1 MIVKPVKFIIA
12 TLLILSIVACSNTG
26 LIETIMPTQTI
37 EGETA
42 STPSVSDVTES
53 TAVTP
58 INSSNQPTLEEVA
71 VVTLKIPEGIQAPSF
86 EYSGMAWYGD
96 VLVLLPQFPDDKEGN
111 REPNLFA
118 ITKDELILAAKDP
131 SLELTVRD
139 VPIVNSDL
147 RSVIKGYE
155 GFESILFVGQDV
167 YLTIESRA
175 GNPMMGYLIRGE
187 VTGDL
192 ESITL
197 DPESL
202 VELQPLSKERNATF
216 EAMTFWNGSLY
227 IIYEHNSRKNVA
239 QPVAYQ
245 YSLDLE
251 FQRQIPFP
259 LIDFRVTDATISD
272 PSGLFWVVNYFYP
285 GDTHLAVEQ
294 DALVLEYG
302 EGKTHAASE
311 PVERLVQLQIEAD
324 QISRV
329 DQAPIYLQLLDYN
342 IARNWEGVVLL
353 DDLGFL
359 LISDSFP
366 GSLLGF
372 CPFLSWK

>member
-1 MIVKPVKFIIA
+1 MKFMKPVKLIIVS
-12 TLLILSIVACSNTG
+12 LLILSLVACSKDSVLT
-26 LIETIMPTQTI
+26 ETEPTQEVESVVTPTQMSSGV
-37 EGETA
+37 EAGESGTPI
-42 STPSVSDVTES
+42 TPSS
-53 TAVTP
+53 
-58 INSSNQPTLEEVA
+58 QPTIEEVA
-71 VVTLKIPEGIQAPSF
+71 VVPLNLPERIKAPSF

-96 VLVLLPQFPDDKEGN
+96 VLVLLPQYPDDKESS

-118 ITKDELILAAKDP
+118 ITKEELVSAVKDP

-139 VPIVNSDL
+139 VPIINSDL
-147 RSVIKGYE
+147 RSVIKGFE

-187 VTGDL
+187 VMGDL

-197 DPESL
+197 DPESI
-202 VELQPLSKERNATF
+202 VELEPLSKERNATF

-227 IIYEHNSRKNVA
+227 VIYEHNSTKKVA

-245 YSLDLE
+245 YSSELE
-251 FQRQIPFP
+251 FQKEIPFP
-259 LIDFRVTDATISD
+259 EINYRVTDATISNLD
-272 PSGLFWVVNYFYP
+272 GQFWVVNYFFP
-285 GDTHLAVEQ
+285 GDTHLAVDQ

-302 EGKTHAASE
+302 EGETHASNE
-311 PVERLVQLQIEAD
+311 PVERLVQLEIEEN

-329 DQAPIYLQLLDYN
+329 DQAPIYLQLLDN
-342 IARNWEGVVLL
+342 NVARNWEGIVML

-366 GSLLGF
+366 GSILGF
-372 CPFLSWK
+372 CPFLR